1 MKKIISLLLSLA
13 VVCSFSFTATAAF
26 AAEIKYSDI
35 VIGDGELSET
45 GENAASDNAKVIQA
59 ALNEAKKASDK
70 NRYRIYFP
78 KGEYHINTTL
88 NIFSNTEL
96 YLDEKTT
103 LVQDG
108 PKGKNIVTAGAFS
121 QKHILY
127 NGFRNIKIDGGKW
140 DMQFNG
146 SCAMRFG
153 HCTNLSISNVHITNI
168 KDAHHIE
175 AAAVDTLSIT
185 DCTFE
190 KTLRYTGNSCEAIQ
204 LDILHDTEH
213 FPGFEEFDDTPNKNV
228 TISGCTFSNLYSG
241 IGTRSAVVSK
251 YFDNVVIENNK
262 FENIQEKAISCFNYK
277 NSKIINNT
285 FTNVNSG
292 ICFEY
297 LPNNILSPN
306 YPIDKKKGKSTKRM
320 YIANDGN
327 VDKINTKSST
337 VISGNVMNIK
347 QMADSSYGI
356 YAYGAKIDSDTAK
369 KKGITAG
376 DYTISD
382 LSIDN
387 NTITVEEN
395 SSESRGIYITGV
407 NKSEI
412 SSNTLTD
419 YSSAK
424 DGINGI
430 NICASQKNVIKN
442 NNISGTFNNGIS
454 IFNKPFPGSKNLLI
468 TSNSISGVKSYGIRV
483 AESSF
488 ATIKSDNN
496 ISAGESPLCLYSQN
510 YSQNVPTPSIKSKGY
525 SLRNKPLIR
534 FSSLNGSAGYKV
546 SRSAYNGTFKEI
558 ATVYGENL
566 NFEDKSSTAFSK
578 NYYRVTPIYN
588 VGGTVVTGKNYI
600 DIAF

>member
-1 MKKIISLLLSLA
+1 MKKIISLLLALA
-13 VVCSFSFTATAAF
+13 VMFSFSLTGTAAF

-35 VIGDGELSET
+35 VIGDSELSKT

-59 ALNEAKKASDK
+59 AFDEAKNKASDK

-103 LVQDG
+103 LVQDA
-108 PKGKNIVTAGAFS
+108 PKGQNIVKAGDFS

-153 HCTNLSISNVHITNI
+153 HCTNLSINNVNITNI
-168 KDAHHIE
+168 LDAHHIE

-185 DCTFE
+185 DSTF
-190 KTLRYTGNSCEAIQ
+190 TSSLRKGTNSCEAIQ
-204 LDILHDTEH
+204 LDILHDSKH

-228 TISGCTFSNLYSG
+228 TISGCTFSNLHSG

-262 FENIQEKAISCFNYK
+262 FENIQEMAISCFNYK

-297 LPNNILSPN
+297 LPNNFFGA
-306 YPIDKKKGKSTKRM
+306 YFQRM
-320 YIANDGN
+320 YIANDKSIG
-327 VDKINTKSST
+327 KINSKSST

-347 QMADSSYGI
+347 QMAKSSYGI
-356 YAYGAKIDSDTAK
+356 YAYGAKIDASTAK
-369 KKGITAG
+369 ANGIVAG

-442 NNISGTFNNGIS
+442 NNISGAFNNGIS

-483 AESSF
+483 AESSY

-510 YSQNVPTPSIKSKGY
+510 YSQNVPTPSVKSKGY

-588 VGGTVVTGKNYI
+588 VGGTIVTGKNYI

>member
-1 MKKIISLLLSLA
+1 MKKIISLLLALA
-13 VVCSFSFTATAAF
+13 VMFSLSLTGTAAF
-26 AAEIKYSDI
+26 AAEIEYSDI
-35 VIGDGELSET
+35 VIGDSELSET

-59 ALNEAKKASDK
+59 ALDEAENNASDK

-96 YLDEKTT
+96 YLDENTT

-108 PKGKNIVTAGAFS
+108 PKGKNIVTAGAFK

-185 DCTFE
+185 DSTFTSSR
-190 KTLRYTGNSCEAIQ
+190 KGSKNTCEAIQ
-204 LDILHDTEH
+204 LDILHDSEH

-241 IGTRSAVVSK
+241 IGTRLAVVSK

-262 FENIQEKAISCFNYK
+262 FENIQEKAIYCFNYK

-297 LPNNILSPN
+297 LPNNFFENDYLQ
-306 YPIDKKKGKSTKRM
+306 KQRM
-320 YIANDGN
+320 YIANDKSIG
-327 VDKINTKSST
+327 KINSKSST

-347 QMADSSYGI
+347 QMAKSSYGI
-356 YAYGAKIDSDTAK
+356 YAYGAKIDSNTAK

-382 LSIDN
+382 LSINN

-395 SSESRGIYITGV
+395 SSLSRGIRITGV

-419 YSSAK
+419 YSSAENK
-424 DGINGI
+424 INGI

-496 ISAGESPLCLYSQN
+496 ISAGKSPLCLYSKPYN
-510 YSQNVPTPSIKSKGY
+510 QNVPTPSVKSKGY

-534 FSSLNGSAGYKV
+534 FSSLNESAGYKV

-588 VGGTVVTGKNYI
+588 VGGTIVIGKNYI

>member
-1 MKKIISLLLSLA
+1 MKKIISLLLALA
-13 VVCSFSFTATAAF
+13 VMFSFSLTGTAAF

-59 ALNEAKKASDK
+59 AFDEAKNKASDK

-103 LVQDG
+103 LVQDA
-108 PKGKNIVTAGAFS
+108 PKGQNIVKAGDFS

-153 HCTNLSISNVHITNI
+153 HCTNLSINNVNITNI
-168 KDAHHIE
+168 LDAHHIE

-185 DCTFE
+185 DSTF
-190 KTLRYTGNSCEAIQ
+190 TSSLRRGSNSCEAIQ
-204 LDILHDTEH
+204 LDILHDSKH

-228 TISGCTFSNLYSG
+228 TISGCTFSNLHSG

-262 FENIQEKAISCFNYK
+262 FENIREKAISCFNYK

-297 LPNNILSPN
+297 LPNNFFGAYSQRL
-306 YPIDKKKGKSTKRM
+306 
-320 YIANDGN
+320 YIANDKSIG
-327 VDKINTKSST
+327 KINSKSST

-347 QMADSSYGI
+347 QMAKSSYGI
-356 YAYGAKIDSDTAK
+356 YAYGAKIDASTAK
-369 KKGITAG
+369 ANGIVAG

-395 SSESRGIYITGV
+395 SPKSYGIYITGV

-419 YSSAK
+419 YSSAEN
-424 DGINGI
+424 GINGI

-483 AESSF
+483 AESSY

-496 ISAGESPLCLYSQN
+496 ISAGLSPLCLYSQN
-510 YSQNVPTPSIKSKGY
+510 YSQNVPTPSVKSKGY

-588 VGGTVVTGKNYI
+588 VGGTIVTGKNYI

>member
-297 LPNNILSPN
+297 LPNNIFSPN

-387 NTITVEEN
+387 NTINVEEN
-395 SSESRGIYITGV
+395 SSKSYGIYITGV

-442 NNISGTFNNGIS
+442 NNISGAFNNGIS
-454 IFNKPFPGSKNLLI
+454 IFNKSFPGSKNLLI

-496 ISAGESPLCLYSQN
+496 ISAGLSPLCLYSQN
-510 YSQNVPTPSIKSKGY
+510 YSQNVPNPSVKSKGY

-588 VGGTVVTGKNYI
+588 VGGTIVTGKNYI

>member
-1 MKKIISLLLSLA
+1 LKKIISLLLALA
-13 VVCSFSFTATAAF
+13 VMFSLSLTGTAAF

-35 VIGDGELSET
+35 VIGDGELSKDDK
-45 GENAASDNAKVIQA
+45 NAASDNAKVIQA
-59 ALNEAKKASDK
+59 AFDEAKNKASDK

-103 LVQDG
+103 LVQDA
-108 PKGKNIVTAGAFS
+108 PKGQNIVKAGDFS

-153 HCTNLSISNVHITNI
+153 HCTNLSINNVNITNI
-168 KDAHHIE
+168 LDAHHIE

-185 DCTFE
+185 DSTF
-190 KTLRYTGNSCEAIQ
+190 TSSLRRGSNSCEAIQ
-204 LDILHDTEH
+204 LDILHDSKH

-228 TISGCTFSNLYSG
+228 TISGCTFSNLHSG

-262 FENIQEKAISCFNYK
+262 FENIREKAISCFNYK

-297 LPNNILSPN
+297 LPNNFFGAYSQ
-306 YPIDKKKGKSTKRM
+306 RM
-320 YIANDGN
+320 YIANDKSIG
-327 VDKINTKSST
+327 KINSKSST

-347 QMADSSYGI
+347 QMAKSSYGI
-356 YAYGAKIDSDTAK
+356 YAYGAKIDASTAK
-369 KKGITAG
+369 ANGIVAG

-387 NTITVEEN
+387 NTINVEEN

-419 YSSAK
+419 YSSAEN
-424 DGINGI
+424 GINGI

-468 TSNSISGVKSYGIRV
+468 TSNSISGVKSFGIRV

-510 YSQNVPTPSIKSKGY
+510 YSQNVPTPSVKSKGY

>member
-1 MKKIISLLLSLA
+1 MKKIISLLLALA
-13 VVCSFSFTATAAF
+13 VMFSLSLTGTAAF
-26 AAEIKYSDI
+26 AAEIEYSDI
-35 VIGDGELSET
+35 VIGDGELSENDR
-45 GENAASDNAKVIQA
+45 NAASDNAKVIQA

-78 KGEYHINTTL
+78 KGKYYINTTL

-96 YLDEKTT
+96 YLDEETT
-103 LVQDG
+103 LVQDA
-108 PKGKNIVTAGAFS
+108 PKGQNIVKAGDFS

-153 HCTNLSISNVHITNI
+153 HCTNLSIRNVNITNI
-168 KDAHHIE
+168 MDAHHIE

-185 DCTFE
+185 DSTF
-190 KTLRYTGNSCEAIQ
+190 TSSLRRGSNSCEAIQ
-204 LDILHDTEH
+204 LDILHDSKH

-228 TISGCTFSNLYSG
+228 TISGCTFSNLHSG

-297 LPNNILSPN
+297 LPNNFFGA
-306 YPIDKKKGKSTKRM
+306 YFQRM
-320 YIANDGN
+320 YIANDKSIG
-327 VDKINTKSST
+327 KINSKSST

-347 QMADSSYGI
+347 QMAESSYGI
-356 YAYGAKIDSDTAK
+356 YAYGAKVDASTAK
-369 KKGITAG
+369 ANGIVAG

-387 NTITVEEN
+387 NTINVEEN
-395 SSESRGIYITGV
+395 SSKSYGIYITGV

-442 NNISGTFNNGIS
+442 NNISGAFNNGIS
-454 IFNKPFPGSKNLLI
+454 IFNKSFPGSKNLLI
-468 TSNSISGVKSYGIRV
+468 TSNSISGVKSFGIRV
-483 AESSF
+483 AESSY

-510 YSQNVPTPSIKSKGY
+510 YSQNVPTPSVKSKGY

>member
-1 MKKIISLLLSLA
+1 MKKIISLLLALA
-13 VVCSFSFTATAAF
+13 VMFSFSLTGTAAF
-26 AAEIKYSDI
+26 AAEIEYSDI
-35 VIGDGELSET
+35 VIGDSELSET

-59 ALNEAKKASDK
+59 ALDEAENKASDK

-103 LVQDG
+103 LVQDA
-108 PKGKNIVTAGAFS
+108 PKGQNIVKAGDFS

-153 HCTNLSISNVHITNI
+153 HCTNLSIRNVNITNI
-168 KDAHHIE
+168 MDAHHIE

-185 DCTFE
+185 DSTF
-190 KTLRYTGNSCEAIQ
+190 TSSLRKGTNSCEAIQ
-204 LDILHDTEH
+204 LDILHDSKH

-297 LPNNILSPN
+297 LPNNFFKNDYSQ
-306 YPIDKKKGKSTKRM
+306 RM
-320 YIANDGN
+320 YIANDKSIG
-327 VDKINTKSST
+327 KINSKSST

-347 QMADSSYGI
+347 QMAKSSYGI
-356 YAYGAKIDSDTAK
+356 YAYGAKVDASTAK
-369 KKGITAG
+369 ANGIVAG

-387 NTITVEEN
+387 NTITVEEK
-395 SSESRGIYITGV
+395 SPKSYGIYITGV

-412 SSNTLTD
+412 SSNILTDD
-419 YSSAK
+419 YSSAE

-468 TSNSISGVKSYGIRV
+468 TSNSISGVKSFGIRV
-483 AESSF
+483 AESSY

-496 ISAGESPLCLYSQN
+496 ISAGLSPLCLYSQN
-510 YSQNVPTPSIKSKGY
+510 YSQNVPTPSVKSKGY

-588 VGGTVVTGKNYI
+588 VGGTIVTGKNYI

>member
-1 MKKIISLLLSLA
+1 MKKIISLLLALA
-13 VVCSFSFTATAAF
+13 VMFSLSLTGTAAF

-59 ALNEAKKASDK
+59 AFDEAKNKASDK

-103 LVQDG
+103 LVQDA
-108 PKGKNIVTAGAFS
+108 PKGQNIVKAGDFS

-153 HCTNLSISNVHITNI
+153 HCTNLSINNVNITNI
-168 KDAHHIE
+168 LDAHHIE

-185 DCTFE
+185 DSTFTSSWR
-190 KTLRYTGNSCEAIQ
+190 KGSNSCEAIQ
-204 LDILHDTEH
+204 LDILHDSKH

-228 TISGCTFSNLYSG
+228 TISGCTFSNLHSG

-297 LPNNILSPN
+297 LPNNFFGAYSQ
-306 YPIDKKKGKSTKRM
+306 RM
-320 YIANDGN
+320 YIANDKSIG
-327 VDKINTKSST
+327 KINSKSST

-347 QMADSSYGI
+347 QMAKSSYGI
-356 YAYGAKIDSDTAK
+356 YAYGAKVDASTAK
-369 KKGITAG
+369 ANGIVAG

-387 NTITVEEN
+387 NTINVEEK
-395 SSESRGIYITGV
+395 SPKSYGIYITGV

-419 YSSAK
+419 YSSAEN
-424 DGINGI
+424 GINGI
-430 NICASQKNVIKN
+430 NICASQKNDIKN

-510 YSQNVPTPSIKSKGY
+510 YSQNVPTPSVKSKGY

-558 ATVYGENL
+558 ANVYGENL

>member
-1 MKKIISLLLSLA
+1 MKKIISLLLALA
-13 VVCSFSFTATAAF
+13 VMFSLSLTGTAAF
-26 AAEIKYSDI
+26 AAEIEYSDI
-35 VIGDGELSET
+35 VIGDGELSENDR
-45 GENAASDNAKVIQA
+45 NAASDNAKVIQA

-78 KGEYHINTTL
+78 KGKYYINTTL

-96 YLDEKTT
+96 YLDEETT
-103 LVQDG
+103 LVQDA
-108 PKGKNIVTAGAFS
+108 PKGQNIVKAGDFS

-140 DMQFNG
+140 DMQSNG

-153 HCTNLSISNVHITNI
+153 HCTNLSIRNVNITNI
-168 KDAHHIE
+168 MDAHHIE

-185 DCTFE
+185 DSTF
-190 KTLRYTGNSCEAIQ
+190 TSSLRRGSNSCEAIQ
-204 LDILHDTEH
+204 LDILHDSKH

-228 TISGCTFSNLYSG
+228 TISGCTFSNLHSG

-297 LPNNILSPN
+297 LPNNFFGA
-306 YPIDKKKGKSTKRM
+306 YFQRM
-320 YIANDGN
+320 YIANDKSIG
-327 VDKINTKSST
+327 KINTKSST

-347 QMADSSYGI
+347 QMAESSYGI
-356 YAYGAKIDSDTAK
+356 YAYGAKVDASTAK
-369 KKGITAG
+369 ANGIVAG

-395 SSESRGIYITGV
+395 SSKSRGIYITGV

-424 DGINGI
+424 DGVNGI

-454 IFNKPFPGSKNLLI
+454 IFNKSFPGSKNLLI
-468 TSNSISGVKSYGIRV
+468 TSNSISGVKSFGIRA

-496 ISAGESPLCLYSQN
+496 ISAGLSPLCLYSQN
-510 YSQNVPTPSIKSKGY
+510 YSQNVPTPSVKSKGY

>member
-1 MKKIISLLLSLA
+1 MKKIISLLLALA
-13 VVCSFSFTATAAF
+13 VMFSLSLTGTAAF

-59 ALNEAKKASDK
+59 AFDEAKNKASDK

-103 LVQDG
+103 LVQDA
-108 PKGKNIVTAGAFS
+108 PKGQNIVKAGDFS

-153 HCTNLSISNVHITNI
+153 HCTNLSINNVNITNI
-168 KDAHHIE
+168 LDAHHIE

-185 DCTFE
+185 DSTF
-190 KTLRYTGNSCEAIQ
+190 TSSLRKGSNSCEAIQ
-204 LDILHDTEH
+204 LDILHDSKH

-228 TISGCTFSNLYSG
+228 TISGCTFSNLHSG

-262 FENIQEKAISCFNYK
+262 FENIREKAISCFNYK

-297 LPNNILSPN
+297 LPNNFFGAYSQ
-306 YPIDKKKGKSTKRM
+306 RM
-320 YIANDGN
+320 YIANDKSIG
-327 VDKINTKSST
+327 KINSKSST

-347 QMADSSYGI
+347 QMAKSSYGI
-356 YAYGAKIDSDTAK
+356 YAYGAKIDASTAK
-369 KKGITAG
+369 ANGIVAG

-387 NTITVEEN
+387 NTINVEEN

-468 TSNSISGVKSYGIRV
+468 TSNSISGVKSFGIRV

-510 YSQNVPTPSIKSKGY
+510 YSQNVPTPSVKSKGY

-588 VGGTVVTGKNYI
+588 VGGTIVTGKNYI

>member
-1 MKKIISLLLSLA
+1 MFSLSL
-13 VVCSFSFTATAAF
+13 TGTAAF

-59 ALNEAKKASDK
+59 AFDEAKNKASDK

-103 LVQDG
+103 LVQDA
-108 PKGKNIVTAGAFS
+108 PKGQNIVKAGDFS

-153 HCTNLSISNVHITNI
+153 HCTNLSINNVNITNI
-168 KDAHHIE
+168 LDAHHIE

-185 DCTFE
+185 DSTF
-190 KTLRYTGNSCEAIQ
+190 TSSLRRGSNSCEAIQ
-204 LDILHDTEH
+204 LDILHDSKH

-228 TISGCTFSNLYSG
+228 TISGCTFSNLHSG

-262 FENIQEKAISCFNYK
+262 FENIREKAISCFNYK

-297 LPNNILSPN
+297 LPNNFFGAYSQRL
-306 YPIDKKKGKSTKRM
+306 
-320 YIANDGN
+320 YIANDKSIG
-327 VDKINTKSST
+327 KINSKSST

-347 QMADSSYGI
+347 QMAKSSYGI
-356 YAYGAKIDSDTAK
+356 YAYGAKIDASTAK
-369 KKGITAG
+369 ANGIVAG

-395 SSESRGIYITGV
+395 SPKSYGIYITGV

-419 YSSAK
+419 YSSAEN
-424 DGINGI
+424 GINGI

-483 AESSF
+483 AESSY

-496 ISAGESPLCLYSQN
+496 ISAGLSPLCLYSQN
-510 YSQNVPTPSIKSKGY
+510 YSQNVPTPSVKSKGY

-588 VGGTVVTGKNYI
+588 VGGTIVTGKNYI

>member
-1 MKKIISLLLSLA
+1 MFSLSL
-13 VVCSFSFTATAAF
+13 TGTAAF

-59 ALNEAKKASDK
+59 AFDEAKNKASDK

-78 KGEYHINTTL
+78 KGEYHTNTTL

-103 LVQDG
+103 LVQDA
-108 PKGKNIVTAGAFS
+108 PKGQNIVKAGDFS

-153 HCTNLSISNVHITNI
+153 HCTNLSIRNVNITNI
-168 KDAHHIE
+168 LDAHHIE

-185 DCTFE
+185 DSTF
-190 KTLRYTGNSCEAIQ
+190 TSSSRRGSNSCEAIQ
-204 LDILHDTEH
+204 LDILHDSKH

-228 TISGCTFSNLYSG
+228 TISGCTFSNLHSG

-297 LPNNILSPN
+297 LPNNFFGAYSQ
-306 YPIDKKKGKSTKRM
+306 RM
-320 YIANDGN
+320 YIANDKSIG
-327 VDKINTKSST
+327 KINSKSST

-347 QMADSSYGI
+347 QMAESSYGI
-356 YAYGAKIDSDTAK
+356 YAYGAKVDASTAK
-369 KKGITAG
+369 ANGIVAG
-376 DYTISD
+376 DYTIND

-395 SSESRGIYITGV
+395 SSKSYGIYITGV

-430 NICASQKNVIKN
+430 NICASKKNVIKN
-442 NNISGTFNNGIS
+442 NNISGAFNNGIS
-454 IFNKPFPGSKNLLI
+454 IFNKSFPGSKNLLI

-483 AESSF
+483 AESSY

-496 ISAGESPLCLYSQN
+496 ISAGLSPLCLYSQN
-510 YSQNVPTPSIKSKGY
+510 YSQNVPTPSVKSKGY

>member
-1 MKKIISLLLSLA
+1 MKKIISLLLALA
-13 VVCSFSFTATAAF
+13 VMFSLSLTGTAAF
-26 AAEIKYSDI
+26 AAEIEYSDI
-35 VIGDGELSET
+35 VIGDGELSKT

-59 ALNEAKKASDK
+59 AFDEAKNKASDK

-103 LVQDG
+103 LVQDA
-108 PKGKNIVTAGAFS
+108 PKGQNIVKAGDFS

-153 HCTNLSISNVHITNI
+153 HCTNLSINNVNITNI
-168 KDAHHIE
+168 LDAHHIE

-185 DCTFE
+185 DSTF
-190 KTLRYTGNSCEAIQ
+190 TSSLRKGSNSCEAIQ
-204 LDILHDTEH
+204 LDILHDSKH

-228 TISGCTFSNLYSG
+228 TISGCTFSNLHSG

-297 LPNNILSPN
+297 LPNNFFGAYSQ
-306 YPIDKKKGKSTKRM
+306 RM
-320 YIANDGN
+320 YIANDKSIG
-327 VDKINTKSST
+327 KINSKSST

-347 QMADSSYGI
+347 QMAESSYGI
-356 YAYGAKIDSDTAK
+356 YAYGAKVDASTAK
-369 KKGITAG
+369 ANGIVAG

-387 NTITVEEN
+387 NTINVEEN
-395 SSESRGIYITGV
+395 SSKSYGIYITGV

-454 IFNKPFPGSKNLLI
+454 IFNKSFPGSKNLLI
-468 TSNSISGVKSYGIRV
+468 TSNSISGVKSFGIRV

-510 YSQNVPTPSIKSKGY
+510 YSQNVPTPSVKSKGY

-566 NFEDKSSTAFSK
+566 NFEDKSSTVFSK

>member
-1 MKKIISLLLSLA
+1 MKKIISLLLALA
-13 VVCSFSFTATAAF
+13 VMFSLSLTGTAAF

-59 ALNEAKKASDK
+59 AFDEAKNKASDK

-103 LVQDG
+103 LVQDA
-108 PKGKNIVTAGAFS
+108 PKGQNIVKAGDFS

-153 HCTNLSISNVHITNI
+153 HCTNLSINNVNITNI
-168 KDAHHIE
+168 LDAHHIE

-185 DCTFE
+185 DSTF
-190 KTLRYTGNSCEAIQ
+190 TSSLRRGSNSCEAIQ
-204 LDILHDTEH
+204 LDILHDSKH

-228 TISGCTFSNLYSG
+228 TISGCTFSNLHSG

-262 FENIQEKAISCFNYK
+262 FENIREKAISCFNYK

-297 LPNNILSPN
+297 LPNNFFGAYSQ
-306 YPIDKKKGKSTKRM
+306 RM
-320 YIANDGN
+320 YIANDKSIG
-327 VDKINTKSST
+327 KINSKSST

-347 QMADSSYGI
+347 QMAKSSYGI
-356 YAYGAKIDSDTAK
+356 YAYGAKIDASTAK
-369 KKGITAG
+369 ANGIVAG

-387 NTITVEEN
+387 NTINVEEN

-468 TSNSISGVKSYGIRV
+468 TSNSISGVKSFGIRV
-483 AESSF
+483 ADSSF

-510 YSQNVPTPSIKSKGY
+510 YSQNVPTPSVKSKGY

-588 VGGTVVTGKNYI
+588 VGGTIVTGKNYI

>member
-1 MKKIISLLLSLA
+1 MSLLLALA
-13 VVCSFSFTATAAF
+13 VMFSLSLTGTAAF
-26 AAEIKYSDI
+26 AAEIEYSDI

-59 ALNEAKKASDK
+59 AFDEAKNKASDE

-103 LVQDG
+103 LVQDA
-108 PKGKNIVTAGAFS
+108 PKGQNIVKAGDFS

-153 HCTNLSISNVHITNI
+153 HCTNLSIRNVNITNI
-168 KDAHHIE
+168 MDAHHIE

-185 DCTFE
+185 DSTF
-190 KTLRYTGNSCEAIQ
+190 TSSLRRGSNSCEAIQ
-204 LDILHDTEH
+204 LDILHDSKH

-228 TISGCTFSNLYSG
+228 TISGCTFSNLHSG

-297 LPNNILSPN
+297 LPNNFFGA
-306 YPIDKKKGKSTKRM
+306 YFQRM
-320 YIANDGN
+320 YIANDKSIG
-327 VDKINTKSST
+327 KINSKSST

-347 QMADSSYGI
+347 QMAESSYGI
-356 YAYGAKIDSDTAK
+356 YAYGAKVDASTAK
-369 KKGITAG
+369 ANGIVAG

-387 NTITVEEN
+387 NTINVEEN
-395 SSESRGIYITGV
+395 SSKSYGIYITGV

-419 YSSAK
+419 YSSAEN
-424 DGINGI
+424 GINGI

-483 AESSF
+483 AESSY

-510 YSQNVPTPSIKSKGY
+510 YSQNVPTPSVKTKGY

>member
-1 MKKIISLLLSLA
+1 MKKIISLLLALA
-13 VVCSFSFTATAAF
+13 VMFSLSLTGTAAF

-59 ALNEAKKASDK
+59 AFDEAKNKASDK

-103 LVQDG
+103 LVQDA
-108 PKGKNIVTAGAFS
+108 PKGQNIVKAGDFS

-153 HCTNLSISNVHITNI
+153 HCTNLSINNVNITNI
-168 KDAHHIE
+168 MDAHHIE

-185 DCTFE
+185 DSTF
-190 KTLRYTGNSCEAIQ
+190 TSSLRRGSNSCEAIQ
-204 LDILHDTEH
+204 LDILHDSKH

-228 TISGCTFSNLYSG
+228 TISGCTFSNLHSG

-262 FENIQEKAISCFNYK
+262 FENIREKAISCFNYK

-297 LPNNILSPN
+297 LPNNFFGAYSQ
-306 YPIDKKKGKSTKRM
+306 RM
-320 YIANDGN
+320 YIANDKSIG
-327 VDKINTKSST
+327 KINSKSST

-347 QMADSSYGI
+347 QMAKSSYGI
-356 YAYGAKIDSDTAK
+356 YAYGAKVDASTAK
-369 KKGITAG
+369 ANGIVAG

-387 NTITVEEN
+387 NTINVEEN

-419 YSSAK
+419 YSSAENR
-424 DGINGI
+424 INGI

-468 TSNSISGVKSYGIRV
+468 TSNSISGVKSFGIRV

-510 YSQNVPTPSIKSKGY
+510 YSQNVPTPSVKSKGY

>member
-1 MKKIISLLLSLA
+1 MSLLLALA
-13 VVCSFSFTATAAF
+13 VMFSFSLTGTAAF
-26 AAEIKYSDI
+26 AAEIEYSDI

-59 ALNEAKKASDK
+59 AFDEAKNKASDE

-103 LVQDG
+103 LVQDA
-108 PKGKNIVTAGAFS
+108 PKGQNIVKAGDFS

-153 HCTNLSISNVHITNI
+153 HCTNLSIRNVNITNI
-168 KDAHHIE
+168 MDAHHIE

-185 DCTFE
+185 DSTFTSSWR
-190 KTLRYTGNSCEAIQ
+190 KGSNSCEAIQ
-204 LDILHDTEH
+204 LDILHDSKH

-228 TISGCTFSNLYSG
+228 TISGCTFSNLHSG

-297 LPNNILSPN
+297 LPNNFFKNDYSQ
-306 YPIDKKKGKSTKRM
+306 RM
-320 YIANDGN
+320 YIANDKSIG
-327 VDKINTKSST
+327 KINSKSST

-347 QMADSSYGI
+347 QMAESSYGI
-356 YAYGAKIDSDTAK
+356 YAYGAKVDASTAK
-369 KKGITAG
+369 ANGIVAG

-387 NTITVEEN
+387 NTITVEKY
-395 SSESRGIYITGV
+395 SPKSYGIYITGV

-419 YSSAK
+419 CSSAK

-454 IFNKPFPGSKNLLI
+454 IFNKSFPGSKNLLI
-468 TSNSISGVKSYGIRV
+468 TSNSISDVKSFGIRV
-483 AESSF
+483 AESSY

-510 YSQNVPTPSIKSKGY
+510 YSQNVPTPSVKSKGY

-566 NFEDKSSTAFSK
+566 NFEDKSSSAFSK

>member
-1 MKKIISLLLSLA
+1 MKKIISLLLALA
-13 VVCSFSFTATAAF
+13 VMFSLSLTGTAAF
-26 AAEIKYSDI
+26 AAEIEYSDI
-35 VIGDGELSET
+35 VIGDGELSENDR
-45 GENAASDNAKVIQA
+45 NAASDNAKVIQA

-78 KGEYHINTTL
+78 KGKYYINTTL

-96 YLDEKTT
+96 YLDEETT
-103 LVQDG
+103 LVQDA
-108 PKGKNIVTAGAFS
+108 PKGQNIVKAGDFS

-140 DMQFNG
+140 DMQSNG

-153 HCTNLSISNVHITNI
+153 HCTNLSIRNVNITNI
-168 KDAHHIE
+168 MDAHHIE

-185 DCTFE
+185 DSTF
-190 KTLRYTGNSCEAIQ
+190 TSSLRRGSNSCEAIQ
-204 LDILHDTEH
+204 LDILHDSKH

-228 TISGCTFSNLYSG
+228 TISGCTFSNLHSG

-262 FENIQEKAISCFNYK
+262 FENIREKAISCFNYK

-297 LPNNILSPN
+297 LPNNFFGAYSQ
-306 YPIDKKKGKSTKRM
+306 RM
-320 YIANDGN
+320 YIANDKSIG
-327 VDKINTKSST
+327 KINSKSST

-347 QMADSSYGI
+347 QMAKSSYGI
-356 YAYGAKIDSDTAK
+356 YAYGAKVDASTAK
-369 KKGITAG
+369 ANGIVAG

-387 NTITVEEN
+387 NTINVEEN

-412 SSNTLTD
+412 SSNTLND

-468 TSNSISGVKSYGIRV
+468 TSNSISGVKSFGIRV
-483 AESSF
+483 AESSY

-496 ISAGESPLCLYSQN
+496 ISAGLSPLCLYSQN
-510 YSQNVPTPSIKSKGY
+510 YSQNVPTPSVKSKGY

>member
-1 MKKIISLLLSLA
+1 MKKIISLLLALA
-13 VVCSFSFTATAAF
+13 VMFSLSLTGTAAF

-59 ALNEAKKASDK
+59 AFDEAKNKASDK

-103 LVQDG
+103 LVQDA
-108 PKGKNIVTAGAFS
+108 PKGQNIVKAGDFS

-153 HCTNLSISNVHITNI
+153 HCTNLSINNVNITNI
-168 KDAHHIE
+168 LDAHHIE

-185 DCTFE
+185 DSTFASS
-190 KTLRYTGNSCEAIQ
+190 LRRGSNSCEAIQ
-204 LDILHDTEH
+204 LDILHDSKH

-228 TISGCTFSNLYSG
+228 TISGCTFSNLHSG

-262 FENIQEKAISCFNYK
+262 FENIREKAISCFNYK

-297 LPNNILSPN
+297 LPNNFFGAYSQ
-306 YPIDKKKGKSTKRM
+306 RM
-320 YIANDGN
+320 YIANDKSIG
-327 VDKINTKSST
+327 KINSKSST

-347 QMADSSYGI
+347 QMAKSSYGI
-356 YAYGAKIDSDTAK
+356 YAYGAKIDASTAK
-369 KKGITAG
+369 ANGVVAG

-387 NTITVEEN
+387 NTINVEEN

-419 YSSAK
+419 YSSAEN
-424 DGINGI
+424 GINGI

-468 TSNSISGVKSYGIRV
+468 TSNSISGVKSFGIRV

-510 YSQNVPTPSIKSKGY
+510 YSQNVPTPSVKSKGY

-546 SRSAYNGTFKEI
+546 SRSAYNDTFKEI

>member
-1 MKKIISLLLSLA
+1 MFSLSL
-13 VVCSFSFTATAAF
+13 TGTAAF

-45 GENAASDNAKVIQA
+45 GENAASDNAKVIQVA
-59 ALNEAKKASDK
+59 FDEAKNKASDK

-103 LVQDG
+103 LVQDA
-108 PKGKNIVTAGAFS
+108 PKGQNIVKAGDFS

-153 HCTNLSISNVHITNI
+153 HCTNLSINNVNITNI
-168 KDAHHIE
+168 LDAHHIE

-185 DCTFE
+185 DSTF
-190 KTLRYTGNSCEAIQ
+190 TSSLRRGSNSCEAIQ
-204 LDILHDTEH
+204 LDILHDSKH

-228 TISGCTFSNLYSG
+228 TISGCTFSNLHSG

-262 FENIQEKAISCFNYK
+262 FENIREKAISCFNYK

-297 LPNNILSPN
+297 LPNNFFGAYSQ
-306 YPIDKKKGKSTKRM
+306 RM
-320 YIANDGN
+320 YIANDKSIG
-327 VDKINTKSST
+327 KINSKSST

-347 QMADSSYGI
+347 QMAKSSYGI
-356 YAYGAKIDSDTAK
+356 YAYGAKVDASTAK
-369 KKGITAG
+369 ANGVVAG

-387 NTITVEEN
+387 NTINVEEN

-412 SSNTLTD
+412 SSNTLND

-468 TSNSISGVKSYGIRV
+468 TSNSISGVKSFGIRV
-483 AESSF
+483 AESSY

-510 YSQNVPTPSIKSKGY
+510 YSQNVPTPSVKSKGY

>member
-1 MKKIISLLLSLA
+1 MKKIISLLLALA
-13 VVCSFSFTATAAF
+13 VMFSLSLTGTAAF

-59 ALNEAKKASDK
+59 AFDEAKNKASDK

-103 LVQDG
+103 LVQDA
-108 PKGKNIVTAGAFS
+108 PKGQNIVKAGDFS

-153 HCTNLSISNVHITNI
+153 HCTNLSIRNVNITNI
-168 KDAHHIE
+168 MDAHHIE

-185 DCTFE
+185 DSTF
-190 KTLRYTGNSCEAIQ
+190 TSSLRRGSNSCEAIQ
-204 LDILHDTEH
+204 LDILHDSKH

-228 TISGCTFSNLYSG
+228 TISGCTFSNLHSG

-297 LPNNILSPN
+297 LPNNFFGAYSQ
-306 YPIDKKKGKSTKRM
+306 RM
-320 YIANDGN
+320 YIANDKSIG
-327 VDKINTKSST
+327 KINSKSST

-347 QMADSSYGI
+347 QMAKSSYGI
-356 YAYGAKIDSDTAK
+356 YAYGAKIDASTAK
-369 KKGITAG
+369 ANGVVAG

-387 NTITVEEN
+387 NTITVEEK
-395 SSESRGIYITGV
+395 SPKSYGIYITGV

-419 YSSAK
+419 YSSAEN
-424 DGINGI
+424 GINGI

-468 TSNSISGVKSYGIRV
+468 TSNSISGVKSFGIRV
-483 AESSF
+483 AESSY

-510 YSQNVPTPSIKSKGY
+510 YSQNVPTPSVKSKGY

>member
-1 MKKIISLLLSLA
+1 MFSLSL
-13 VVCSFSFTATAAF
+13 TGTAAF

-59 ALNEAKKASDK
+59 AFDEAKNKASDK

-103 LVQDG
+103 LVQDA
-108 PKGKNIVTAGAFS
+108 PKGQNIVKAGDFS

-153 HCTNLSISNVHITNI
+153 HCTNLSIRNVNITNI
-168 KDAHHIE
+168 LDAHHIE

-185 DCTFE
+185 DSTF
-190 KTLRYTGNSCEAIQ
+190 TSSLRRGSNSCEAIQ
-204 LDILHDTEH
+204 LDILHDSKH

-228 TISGCTFSNLYSG
+228 TISGCTFSNLHSG

-297 LPNNILSPN
+297 LPNNFFGAYSQ
-306 YPIDKKKGKSTKRM
+306 RM
-320 YIANDGN
+320 YIANDKSIG
-327 VDKINTKSST
+327 KINSKSST

-347 QMADSSYGI
+347 QMAESSYGI
-356 YAYGAKIDSDTAK
+356 YAYGAKVDASTAK
-369 KKGITAG
+369 ANGIVAG
-376 DYTISD
+376 DYTIND

-395 SSESRGIYITGV
+395 SSKSYGIYITGV

-430 NICASQKNVIKN
+430 NICASKKNVIKN
-442 NNISGTFNNGIS
+442 NNISGAFNNGIS
-454 IFNKPFPGSKNLLI
+454 IFNKSFPGSKNLLI

-483 AESSF
+483 AEFSY

-496 ISAGESPLCLYSQN
+496 ISAGLSPLCLYSQN
-510 YSQNVPTPSIKSKGY
+510 YSQNVPTPSVKSKGY

>member
-1 MKKIISLLLSLA
+1 MSLLLALA
-13 VVCSFSFTATAAF
+13 VMFSFSLTGTAAF
-26 AAEIKYSDI
+26 AAEIEYSDI

-59 ALNEAKKASDK
+59 AFDEAKNKASDE

-103 LVQDG
+103 LVQDA
-108 PKGKNIVTAGAFS
+108 PKGQNIVKAGDFS

-153 HCTNLSISNVHITNI
+153 HCTNLSINNVNITNI
-168 KDAHHIE
+168 MDAHHIE

-185 DCTFE
+185 DSTF
-190 KTLRYTGNSCEAIQ
+190 TSSLRKGSNSCEAIQ
-204 LDILHDTEH
+204 LDILHDSKH

-297 LPNNILSPN
+297 LPNNFFKNDYSQ
-306 YPIDKKKGKSTKRM
+306 RM
-320 YIANDGN
+320 YIANDKSIG
-327 VDKINTKSST
+327 KINSKSST

-347 QMADSSYGI
+347 QMAKSSYGI
-356 YAYGAKIDSDTAK
+356 YAYGAKVDASTAK
-369 KKGITAG
+369 ANGIVAG

-395 SSESRGIYITGV
+395 SSESRGIYITDV

-468 TSNSISGVKSYGIRV
+468 TSNSISDVKSYGIRV

-496 ISAGESPLCLYSQN
+496 ISAGKSPLCLYSQN
-510 YSQNVPTPSIKSKGY
+510 YSQNVPTPSVKSKGY

-558 ATVYGENL
+558 ATVYGQNL

-588 VGGTVVTGKNYI
+588 VGGTIVTGKNYI

>member
-1 MKKIISLLLSLA
+1 MKKIISLLLALA
-13 VVCSFSFTATAAF
+13 VMFSLSLTGTAAF

-45 GENAASDNAKVIQA
+45 GENAASDNAKVIQVA
-59 ALNEAKKASDK
+59 FDEAKNKASDK

-103 LVQDG
+103 LVQDA
-108 PKGKNIVTAGAFS
+108 PKGQNIVKAGDFS

-153 HCTNLSISNVHITNI
+153 HCTNLSINNVNITNI
-168 KDAHHIE
+168 LDAHHIE

-185 DCTFE
+185 DSTF
-190 KTLRYTGNSCEAIQ
+190 TSSLRRGSNSCEAIQ
-204 LDILHDTEH
+204 LDILHDSKH

-228 TISGCTFSNLYSG
+228 TISGCTFSNLHSG

-262 FENIQEKAISCFNYK
+262 FENIREKAISCFNYK

-297 LPNNILSPN
+297 LPNNFFGAYSQ
-306 YPIDKKKGKSTKRM
+306 RM
-320 YIANDGN
+320 YIANDKSIG
-327 VDKINTKSST
+327 KINSKSST

-347 QMADSSYGI
+347 QMAKSSYGI
-356 YAYGAKIDSDTAK
+356 YAYGAKVDASTAK
-369 KKGITAG
+369 ANGVVAG

-387 NTITVEEN
+387 NTINVEEN

-412 SSNTLTD
+412 SSNTLND

-430 NICASQKNVIKN
+430 NICASKKNVIKN

-468 TSNSISGVKSYGIRV
+468 TSNSISGVKSFGIRV
-483 AESSF
+483 AESSY

-510 YSQNVPTPSIKSKGY
+510 YSQNVPTPSVKSKGY

>member
-1 MKKIISLLLSLA
+1 MKKIISLLLALA
-13 VVCSFSFTATAAF
+13 VMFSFSLTGTAAF

-35 VIGDGELSET
+35 VIGDSELSET

-59 ALNEAKKASDK
+59 AFDEAKNKASDK

-103 LVQDG
+103 LVQDA
-108 PKGKNIVTAGAFS
+108 PKGQNIVKAGDFS

-153 HCTNLSISNVHITNI
+153 HCTNLSIRNVNITNI
-168 KDAHHIE
+168 MDAHHIE

-185 DCTFE
+185 DSTF
-190 KTLRYTGNSCEAIQ
+190 TSSLRRGSNSCEAIQ
-204 LDILHDTEH
+204 LDILHDSKH

-228 TISGCTFSNLYSG
+228 TISGCTFSNLHSG

-297 LPNNILSPN
+297 LPNNFFGA
-306 YPIDKKKGKSTKRM
+306 YFQRM
-320 YIANDGN
+320 YIANDKSIG
-327 VDKINTKSST
+327 KINSKSST

-347 QMADSSYGI
+347 QMAKSSYGI
-356 YAYGAKIDSDTAK
+356 YAYGAKVDASTAK
-369 KKGITAG
+369 ANGIVAG

-387 NTITVEEN
+387 NTINVEEN
-395 SSESRGIYITGV
+395 SSKSYGIYITGV
-407 NKSEI
+407 NKSGI

-419 YSSAK
+419 YSSAEN
-424 DGINGI
+424 GINGI
-430 NICASQKNVIKN
+430 NICASKKNVIKN
-442 NNISGTFNNGIS
+442 NNISGAFNNGIS

-510 YSQNVPTPSIKSKGY
+510 YSQNVPTPSVKSKGY

-588 VGGTVVTGKNYI
+588 VGGTIVTGKNYI

>member
-1 MKKIISLLLSLA
+1 MKKIISLLLALA
-13 VVCSFSFTATAAF
+13 VMFSLSLTGTAAF

-35 VIGDGELSET
+35 VIGDGELSKDDK
-45 GENAASDNAKVIQA
+45 NAASDNAKVIQA
-59 ALNEAKKASDK
+59 AFDEAKNKASDK

-103 LVQDG
+103 LVQDA
-108 PKGKNIVTAGAFS
+108 PKGQNIVKAGDFS

-153 HCTNLSISNVHITNI
+153 HCTNLSINNVNITNI
-168 KDAHHIE
+168 LDAHHIE

-185 DCTFE
+185 DSTF
-190 KTLRYTGNSCEAIQ
+190 TSSLRRGSNSCEAIQ
-204 LDILHDTEH
+204 LDILHDSKH

-228 TISGCTFSNLYSG
+228 TISGCTFSNLHSG

-262 FENIQEKAISCFNYK
+262 FENIREKAISCFNYK

-297 LPNNILSPN
+297 LPNNFFGAYSQ
-306 YPIDKKKGKSTKRM
+306 RM
-320 YIANDGN
+320 YIANDKSIG
-327 VDKINTKSST
+327 KINSKSST

-347 QMADSSYGI
+347 QMAKSSYGI
-356 YAYGAKIDSDTAK
+356 YAYGAKIDASTAK
-369 KKGITAG
+369 ANGVVAG

-387 NTITVEEN
+387 NTINVEEN

-468 TSNSISGVKSYGIRV
+468 TSNSISGVKSFGIRV
-483 AESSF
+483 AESSY

-510 YSQNVPTPSIKSKGY
+510 YSQNVPTPSVKSKGY

>member
-26 AAEIKYSDI
+26 AAEIEYSDI
-35 VIGDGELSET
+35 VIGDGELSKT

-59 ALNEAKKASDK
+59 ALDEAENKASDK

-96 YLDEKTT
+96 YLDADTT
-103 LVQDG
+103 LVQDA
-108 PKGKNIVTAGAFS
+108 PKGQNIVKAGDFS

-140 DMQFNG
+140 DMKFNG

-204 LDILHDTEH
+204 LDILHDSKH

-297 LPNNILSPN
+297 LPNNFFKNDYSQ
-306 YPIDKKKGKSTKRM
+306 RM
-320 YIANDGN
+320 YIANDKSIG
-327 VDKINTKSST
+327 KINTKSST

-347 QMADSSYGI
+347 QMVKSSYGI
-356 YAYGAKIDSDTAK
+356 YAYGAKVDASTAK
-369 KKGITAG
+369 ANGIVAG

-382 LSIDN
+382 LSINN
-387 NTITVEEN
+387 NTITVEKN
-395 SSESRGIYITGV
+395 SSLSYGIYITGV
-407 NKSEI
+407 NKSKI

-419 YSSAK
+419 NSSAK
-424 DGINGI
+424 DGINGF

-496 ISAGESPLCLYSQN
+496 ISAGKSPLCLYSQN
-510 YSQNVPTPSIKSKGY
+510 CSQNVPTPSVKSKGC

-558 ATVYGENL
+558 ATVYGQNL
-566 NFEDKSSTAFSK
+566 NFEDKSSAAFSK

-588 VGGTVVTGKNYI
+588 VGGTIVTGKNYI

>member
-1 MKKIISLLLSLA
+1 MKKIISLLLALA
-13 VVCSFSFTATAAF
+13 VMFSLSLTGTAAF

-59 ALNEAKKASDK
+59 AFDEAKNKASDK

-103 LVQDG
+103 LVQDA
-108 PKGKNIVTAGAFS
+108 PKGQNIVKAGDFS

-153 HCTNLSISNVHITNI
+153 HCTNLSIRNVNITNI
-168 KDAHHIE
+168 LDAHHIE

-185 DCTFE
+185 DSTF
-190 KTLRYTGNSCEAIQ
+190 TSSLRRGSNSCEAIQ
-204 LDILHDTEH
+204 LDILHDSKH

-228 TISGCTFSNLYSG
+228 TISGCTFSNLHSG

-297 LPNNILSPN
+297 LPNNFFGAYSQ
-306 YPIDKKKGKSTKRM
+306 RM
-320 YIANDGN
+320 YIANDKSIG
-327 VDKINTKSST
+327 KINSKSST

-347 QMADSSYGI
+347 QMAESSYGI
-356 YAYGAKIDSDTAK
+356 YAYGAKVDASTAK
-369 KKGITAG
+369 ANGIVAG
-376 DYTISD
+376 DYTIND

-395 SSESRGIYITGV
+395 SSKSYGIYITGV

-430 NICASQKNVIKN
+430 NICASKKNVIKN
-442 NNISGTFNNGIS
+442 NNISGAFNNGIS
-454 IFNKPFPGSKNLLI
+454 IFNKSFPGSKNLLI

-483 AESSF
+483 AEFSY

-496 ISAGESPLCLYSQN
+496 ISAGLSPLCLYSQN
-510 YSQNVPTPSIKSKGY
+510 YSQNVPTPSVKSKGY

>member
-1 MKKIISLLLSLA
+1 MKKIISLLLALA
-13 VVCSFSFTATAAF
+13 VMFSLSLTGTAAF

-59 ALNEAKKASDK
+59 AFDEAKNKASDK

-103 LVQDG
+103 LVQDA
-108 PKGKNIVTAGAFS
+108 PKGQNIVKAGDFS

-153 HCTNLSISNVHITNI
+153 HCTNLSINNVNITNI
-168 KDAHHIE
+168 LDAHHIE

-185 DCTFE
+185 DSTF
-190 KTLRYTGNSCEAIQ
+190 TSSLRRGSNSCEAIQ
-204 LDILHDTEH
+204 LDILHDSKH

-228 TISGCTFSNLYSG
+228 TISGCTFSNLHSG

-262 FENIQEKAISCFNYK
+262 FENIREKAISCFNYK

-297 LPNNILSPN
+297 LPNNFFGAYSQ
-306 YPIDKKKGKSTKRM
+306 RM
-320 YIANDGN
+320 YIANDKSIG
-327 VDKINTKSST
+327 KINSKSST

-347 QMADSSYGI
+347 QMAKSSYGI
-356 YAYGAKIDSDTAK
+356 YAYGAKIDASTAK
-369 KKGITAG
+369 ANGIVAG

-387 NTITVEEN
+387 NTINVEEN

-468 TSNSISGVKSYGIRV
+468 TSNSISGVKSFGIRV
-483 AESSF
+483 AEFSF

-510 YSQNVPTPSIKSKGY
+510 YSQNVPTPSVKSKGY

>member
-1 MKKIISLLLSLA
+1 MKKIISLLLALA
-13 VVCSFSFTATAAF
+13 VMFSFSLTGTAAF

-59 ALNEAKKASDK
+59 AFDEAKNKASDK

-103 LVQDG
+103 LVQDA
-108 PKGKNIVTAGAFS
+108 PKGQNIVKAGDFS

-153 HCTNLSISNVHITNI
+153 HCTNLSINNVNITNI
-168 KDAHHIE
+168 LDAHHIE

-185 DCTFE
+185 DSTF
-190 KTLRYTGNSCEAIQ
+190 TSSLRRGSNSCEAIQ
-204 LDILHDTEH
+204 LDILHDSKH

-228 TISGCTFSNLYSG
+228 TISGCTFSNLHSG

-262 FENIQEKAISCFNYK
+262 FENIREKAISCFNYK

-297 LPNNILSPN
+297 LPNNFFGAYSQRL
-306 YPIDKKKGKSTKRM
+306 
-320 YIANDGN
+320 YIANDKSIG
-327 VDKINTKSST
+327 KINSKSST

-347 QMADSSYGI
+347 QMAKSSYGI
-356 YAYGAKIDSDTAK
+356 YAYGAKIDASTAK
-369 KKGITAG
+369 ANGIVAG

-395 SSESRGIYITGV
+395 SPKSYGIYITGV

-419 YSSAK
+419 YSSAEN
-424 DGINGI
+424 GINGI

-496 ISAGESPLCLYSQN
+496 ISAGLSPLCLYSQN
-510 YSQNVPTPSIKSKGY
+510 YSQNVPTPSVKSKGY

-588 VGGTVVTGKNYI
+588 VGGTIVTGKNYI

>member
-1 MKKIISLLLSLA
+1 MKKIISLLLALA
-13 VVCSFSFTATAAF
+13 VMFSFSLMGTAAF

-35 VIGDGELSET
+35 VIGDSELSET

-59 ALNEAKKASDK
+59 AFDEAKNKASDK

-96 YLDEKTT
+96 YLDEETT
-103 LVQDG
+103 LVQDA
-108 PKGKNIVTAGAFS
+108 PKGQNIVKAGDFS

-140 DMQFNG
+140 DMKSNG

-153 HCTNLSISNVHITNI
+153 HCTNLSINNVNITNI
-168 KDAHHIE
+168 LDAHHIE

-185 DCTFE
+185 DSTF
-190 KTLRYTGNSCEAIQ
+190 TSSLRRGSNSCEAIQ
-204 LDILHDTEH
+204 LDILHDSKH

-228 TISGCTFSNLYSG
+228 TISGCTFSNLHSG

-297 LPNNILSPN
+297 LPNNFFKNDYSQ
-306 YPIDKKKGKSTKRM
+306 RM
-320 YIANDGN
+320 YIANDKSIG
-327 VDKINTKSST
+327 KINSKSST

-347 QMADSSYGI
+347 QMAKSSYGI
-356 YAYGAKIDSDTAK
+356 YAYGAKVDASTAK
-369 KKGITAG
+369 ANGIVAG

-387 NTITVEEN
+387 NTITVEEK
-395 SSESRGIYITGV
+395 SPKSYGIYITGV

-412 SSNTLTD
+412 SSNILTDD
-419 YSSAK
+419 YSSAE

-442 NNISGTFNNGIS
+442 NNISGSFNNGIS

-468 TSNSISGVKSYGIRV
+468 TSNSISGVKSFGIRV
-483 AESSF
+483 AESSY

-510 YSQNVPTPSIKSKGY
+510 YSQNVPTPSVKSKGY

>member
-1 MKKIISLLLSLA
+1 MKKIISLLLALA
-13 VVCSFSFTATAAF
+13 VMFSLSLTGTAAF

-35 VIGDGELSET
+35 VIGDGELSKT

-59 ALNEAKKASDK
+59 AFDEAKNKASDK

-88 NIFSNTEL
+88 NVFSNTEL
-96 YLDEKTT
+96 YLDADTT
-103 LVQDG
+103 LVQDA
-108 PKGKNIVTAGAFS
+108 PKGQNIVKAGDFS

-140 DMQFNG
+140 DMKSNG

-153 HCTNLSISNVHITNI
+153 HCTNLSINNVNITNI
-168 KDAHHIE
+168 LDAHHIE

-185 DCTFE
+185 DSTF
-190 KTLRYTGNSCEAIQ
+190 TSSLRKGSNSCEAIQ
-204 LDILHDTEH
+204 LDILHDSKH

-228 TISGCTFSNLYSG
+228 TISGCTFSNLHSG

-297 LPNNILSPN
+297 LPNNFFKNDYSQ
-306 YPIDKKKGKSTKRM
+306 RM
-320 YIANDGN
+320 YIANDKSIG
-327 VDKINTKSST
+327 KINSKSST

-347 QMADSSYGI
+347 QMAKSSYGI
-356 YAYGAKIDSDTAK
+356 YAYGAKVDASTAK
-369 KKGITAG
+369 ANGIVAG

-387 NTITVEEN
+387 NTITVEEK
-395 SSESRGIYITGV
+395 SPKSYGIYITGV

-412 SSNTLTD
+412 SSNILTDD
-419 YSSAK
+419 YSSAE

-496 ISAGESPLCLYSQN
+496 ISAGESPLCLYSKP
-510 YSQNVPTPSIKSKGY
+510 YSQNVHTPSVKSKGY
-525 SLRNKPLIR
+525 SLRKKPLIR

-566 NFEDKSSTAFSK
+566 NFEDKSSAAFSK

-588 VGGTVVTGKNYI
+588 VGGTIVTGKNYI

>member
-1 MKKIISLLLSLA
+1 MKKIISLLLALA
-13 VVCSFSFTATAAF
+13 VMFSLSLTGTAAF

-59 ALNEAKKASDK
+59 AFDEAKNKASDK

-103 LVQDG
+103 LVQDA
-108 PKGKNIVTAGAFS
+108 PKGQNIVKAGDFS

-153 HCTNLSISNVHITNI
+153 HCTNLSINNVNITNI
-168 KDAHHIE
+168 MDAHHIE

-185 DCTFE
+185 DSTF
-190 KTLRYTGNSCEAIQ
+190 TSSLRRGSNSCEAIQ
-204 LDILHDTEH
+204 LDILHDSKH

-228 TISGCTFSNLYSG
+228 TISGCTFSNLHSG

-262 FENIQEKAISCFNYK
+262 FENIREKAISCFNYK

-297 LPNNILSPN
+297 LPNNFFGAYSQ
-306 YPIDKKKGKSTKRM
+306 RM
-320 YIANDGN
+320 YIANDKSIG
-327 VDKINTKSST
+327 KINSKSST

-347 QMADSSYGI
+347 QMAKSSYGI
-356 YAYGAKIDSDTAK
+356 YAYGAKVDASTAK
-369 KKGITAG
+369 ANGIVAG

-387 NTITVEEN
+387 NTINVEEN

-419 YSSAK
+419 YSSAEN
-424 DGINGI
+424 GINGI

-468 TSNSISGVKSYGIRV
+468 TSNSISGVKSFGIRV

-510 YSQNVPTPSIKSKGY
+510 YSQNVPTPSVKSKGY

>member
-1 MKKIISLLLSLA
+1 MKKIISLLLALA
-13 VVCSFSFTATAAF
+13 VMLSFSLTGTAAF
-26 AAEIKYSDI
+26 AAEIEYSDI
-35 VIGDGELSET
+35 VIGDGELSENDR
-45 GENAASDNAKVIQA
+45 NAASDNAKVIQA
-59 ALNEAKKASDK
+59 VLNEAKKASDK

-78 KGEYHINTTL
+78 KGKYYINTTL

-108 PKGKNIVTAGAFS
+108 PKGKNIVKAGAFK

-190 KTLRYTGNSCEAIQ
+190 KILRYTDNSCEAIQ

-277 NSKIINNT
+277 NSKIINNK

-297 LPNNILSPN
+297 LPNKIFTPD
-306 YPIDKKKGKSTKRM
+306 YPIDKKSGKSTKRM

-347 QMADSSYGI
+347 QMAKSSYGI
-356 YAYGAKIDSDTAK
+356 YAYGAKIDSDTAR

-382 LSIDN
+382 LSINN
-387 NTITVEEN
+387 NTITVEKN
-395 SSESRGIYITGV
+395 SSLSYGIYITGV

-412 SSNTLTD
+412 SSNTLTE

-424 DGINGI
+424 NGINGI

-442 NNISGTFNNGIS
+442 NNISGKFNNGFNNGIS

-483 AESSF
+483 AESSY

-496 ISAGESPLCLYSQN
+496 ISAGESPLCLYSKP
-510 YSQNVPTPSIKSKGY
+510 YDQNVPTPPSVKSKGY

-546 SRSAYNGTFKEI
+546 SRCAYNGTFKDI
-558 ATVYGENL
+558 ATSYGENL
-566 NFEDKSSTAFSK
+566 NFEDK
-578 NYYRVTPIYN
+578 
-588 VGGTVVTGKNYI
+588 
-600 DIAF
+600 